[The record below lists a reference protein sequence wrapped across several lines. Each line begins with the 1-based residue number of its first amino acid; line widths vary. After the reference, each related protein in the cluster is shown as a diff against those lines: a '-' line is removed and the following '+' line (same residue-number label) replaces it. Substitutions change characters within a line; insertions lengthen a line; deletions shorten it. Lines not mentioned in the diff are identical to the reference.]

1 MNSMRMMPVTK
12 PVKPPCSGLNHDQAG
27 VMEPAGWLPV
37 PTRTSAVMEKTSSM
51 TSSTPSRTR
60 WNIAETSMPR

>member
-1 MNSMRMMPVTK
+1 MKSIRIMPLTK
-12 PVKPPCSGLNHDQAG
+12 PEKPPCIGLSHDQAG

-37 PTRTSAVMEKTSSM
+37 PTRTSAVTEKTASM
-51 TSSTPSRTR
+51 TNSTLSRTR